1 MSQTA
6 LITGASQGLGYAIAD
21 RLAGH
26 GTRLVLDA
34 RTPADL
40 DAATTTLLDR
50 TDTVAIAGDITD
62 PGHRAELAAATEGKL
77 DLLVLNASA
86 LGETP
91 LPTLATADLGIFRG
105 VLETNTVASLAL
117 IQILLPHVR
126 AAAGTIVLISSDAAV
141 TGYPGWGLY
150 GASKA
155 AADQLARVLA
165 EEEPAI
171 RVYAVDPG
179 DMSTAMHAAA
189 DPDADPADLL
199 DPATAAARLDPLLR
213 GELPSGRYAA
223 SELSTVVSS

>member
-1 MSQTA
+1 M
-6 LITGASQGLGYAIAD
+6 
-21 RLAGH
+21 
-26 GTRLVLDA
+26 
-34 RTPADL
+34 
-40 DAATTTLLDR
+40 
-50 TDTVAIAGDITD
+50 
-62 PGHRAELAAATEGKL
+62 
-77 DLLVLNASA
+77 
-86 LGETP
+86 
-91 LPTLATADLGIFRG
+91 
-105 VLETNTVASLAL
+105 
-117 IQILLPHVR
+117 
-126 AAAGTIVLISSDAAV
+126 LISSDAAV

-179 DMSTAMHAAA
+179 DMMSTAMHAAA
-189 DPDADPADLL
+189 DPDADRPADLL